1 MGLTEGSGDKWNC
14 RHLHALALGIVVAFC
29 LAAVPSLARA
39 QAFGGAFEGMRD
51 SNQPIQ
57 IEADRLEVLDGQGI
71 ALFNGNV
78 SVVQGSTILKTSRL
92 KVFYR
97 RDGGSDTPGGNV
109 SRIEASGRV
118 AVRSG
123 DQKAS
128 ADNAVV
134 DMQGQTALLTGNVS
148 VSEGQNIV
156 TGCQLAI
163 DMSTN
168 AAKLTPCETA
178 QPSSSGR
185 VKMLFTPNSQ

>member
-1 MGLTEGSGDKWNC
+1 MPARMDRKALV
-14 RHLHALALGIVVAFC
+14 LALGLWAMQAG
-29 LAAVPSLARA
+29 LAQDAHA

-78 SVVQGSTILKTSRL
+78 SVVQGSTILRTSSL
-92 KVFYR
+92 KVYYR
-97 RDGGSDTPGGNV
+97 RDGGSGTPGGNV
-109 SRIEASGRV
+109 SKIEASGRV

-128 ADNAVV
+128 ADAAIV
-134 DMQGQTALLTGNVS
+134 DMQAQTALLTGNVS

-156 TGCQLAI
+156 TGCRLAI

-178 QPSSSGR
+178 ASSQSGGSGR